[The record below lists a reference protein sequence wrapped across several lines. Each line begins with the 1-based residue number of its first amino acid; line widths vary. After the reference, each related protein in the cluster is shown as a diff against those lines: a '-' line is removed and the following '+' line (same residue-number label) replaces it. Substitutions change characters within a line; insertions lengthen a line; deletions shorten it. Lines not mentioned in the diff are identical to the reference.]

1 MNEEEDGPITPR
13 TFQSSVVTSL
23 LDSWSLLKCRSTIGG
38 STTML
43 FPQGPGGIRQMRA
56 VLSPDL
62 WSAPTHG
69 QSRAEKSAGGRE
81 GLCRYYPEASN
92 GPVGLHEQMK
102 TSDV

>member
-62 WSAPTHG
+62 WSATDVRSE
-69 QSRAEKSAGGRE
+69 QSREECRREE
-81 GLCRYYPEASN
+81 GLVSILP
-92 GPVGLHEQMK
+92 
-102 TSDV
+102 